1 MSLARQ
7 YTKQAV
13 FLLSTYITIFSFE
26 RKFTAVI
33 YNWETAVFASFIQW
47 SMLQTGPTV
56 YKMSCK

>member
-33 YNWETAVFASFIQW
+33 YNWETAVSLLSF
-47 SMLQTGPTV
+47 SEVCCRLVPPFTKCHV
-56 YKMSCK
+56 